1 MLLKLHDACVCLY
14 NFMQNSCSQNGGKDD
29 KDIQGDEEGS
39 LQQSWADGE
48 VEVSGGP
55 MDGDEGGERKHKRR
69 PFTQVELENLV
80 TGVKRY
86 SGSLPLKFEARLERV
101 S

>member
-39 LQQSWADGE
+39 LQQSWADE
-48 VEVSGGP
+48 EIADSGGQL
-55 MDGDEGGERKHKRR
+55 DGNEGGERRYKRR

-86 SGSLPLKFEARLERV
+86 SGSNLRQHSREFLEPV
-101 S
+101 